1 MRCVLGRLSFRQE
14 VEVTRNCCQ
23 GISGIQS
30 WFLSWSLAP
39 PGQVPKASHFS
50 AIQFDRRWW
59 RKESISARVCRGEH
73 STSCWLP
80 PLAGKSS
87 GTGEE
92 MEGVVS
98 QAGVEVA
105 LLSSGQAA
113 APWQLHH
120 LSGTVSSSGRESGDT
135 CPRGMQERVQ
145 VKS

>member
-1 MRCVLGRLSFRQE
+1 MRCVLGRLSFLQE

-39 PGQVPKASHFS
+39 PGQVPKASHVS
-50 AIQFDRRWW
+50 AVQFDRRWW
-59 RKESISARVCRGEH
+59 RKESISARVCSGEH

-92 MEGVVS
+92 TGGVVS
-98 QAGVEVA
+98 QAGVEVT

-113 APWQLHH
+113 APWQLHQ

-135 CPRGMQERVQ
+135 CPGGTQERVQ
-145 VKS
+145 VKG